1 MIIPPSAI
9 DEAGPGIDLTNQP
22 AGISIRMSDPVRDLE
37 YARNAVTLM
46 YDLSGF
52 ENVRLLF
59 KAMEYGDEPHE
70 PPASP
75 FGDGVN
81 FDGVAVSGDG
91 AHWYEIQA
99 LRSLRSDKTT
109 AFNIDLSGALAPL
122 GLAHGNAVRVRFC
135 QYDDNPAPMDG
146 FSIEGIAL
154 VGDARPPVLHLA
166 MDDNGATPTVVDA
179 SEGLHDQTFVDP
191 GGDPNTSAHSVP
203 GVVGTALQ
211 FDGVDDEINLG
222 TTIDAVLAAGQD
234 FAFTFWW
241 TRGEGNNQNY
251 MFIFEK
257 PATNGRLLAVNGL
270 YGTTG
275 PVYTLFYVYR
285 STTPTDRT
293 LFAANGCGYG
303 WNHYVFQ
310 RRGETLE
317 LWANGALVQADT
329 TIGNNREF
337 SSTSGFVLGGTGANH
352 AQGVMDDF
360 RVYDR
365 ALLDTEIQELAATG

>member
-22 AGISIRMSDPVRDLE
+22 AGISMRMSDPLRDFE
-37 YARNAVTLM
+37 YARNAVTLL

-75 FGDGVN
+75 FLDGVN

-99 LRSLRSDKTT
+99 LRSLRSDKST

-154 VGDARPPVLHLA
+154 VGDGRPPVLHLA
-166 MDDNGATPTVVDA
+166 MDDNAANPTVVDA

-203 GVVGTALQ
+203 GVVGTALH

-222 TTIDAVLAAGQD
+222 TTVDPVLAAGQD

-241 TRGEGNNQNY
+241 SRGEGNSQNFT
-251 MFIFEK
+251 FIFRKTTED
-257 PATNGRLLAVNGL
+257 GLLFAVNAFV
-270 YGTTG
+270 TTSST
-275 PVYTLFYVYR
+275 PYTVFYVYR
-285 STTPTDRT
+285 STAAQDRT
-293 LFAANGCGYG
+293 LFSFTPSGYA
-303 WNHYVFQ
+303 WNHYAFQ
-310 RRGETLE
+310 RRGETFE
-317 LWANGALVQADT
+317 LWVNGALVKADT
-329 TIGNNREF
+329 TAGNSRAF
-337 SSTSGFVLGGTGANH
+337 SDASGLLLGGTGANH

-365 ALLDTEIQELAATG
+365 ALLDTEIQELAGAG